1 MRQREGRDPVFS
13 LDPIKLACGEMV
25 LKYLPLTGSSGAVR
39 FQDMKIPNVALA
51 EYASTAT
58 MCR

>member
-1 MRQREGRDPVFS
+1 MFS